1 MQLILCLYIDPGSF
15 IFLFRHCFW
24 LKLPTSM
31 YLHIYHTV
39 VQKGSYVMLRIVNA
53 VYKTYLKLRNNV
65 EVQVPEIQDVEKT
78 L

>member
-1 MQLILCLYIDPGSF
+1 
-15 IFLFRHCFW
+15 
-24 LKLPTSM
+24 
-31 YLHIYHTV
+31 
-39 VQKGSYVMLRIVNA
+39 MLRIVNA